1 MGLVIVTF
9 VGWGG
14 AGYSDICR
22 VGWAGGMDGTTFLV
36 HRFTPLYPVLNS
48 LG

>member
-1 MGLVIVTF
+1 MGLVIVTS

-22 VGWAGGMDGTTFLV
+22 VGWAGYSDICGVGWGWL
-36 HRFTPLYPVLNS
+36 
-48 LG
+48 